1 MGVSNIVRCVLDTPN
16 NITKTKINTIE
27 LIGGIKLYG

>member
-1 MGVSNIVRCVLDTPN
+1 MIVSSIIRHITGILN

-27 LIGGIKLYG
+27 LIGGMKLYG

>member
-1 MGVSNIVRCVLDTPN
+1 MIVSSIIKYEIGTLY

-27 LIGGIKLYG
+27 FIGGIKLYG